1 MLLNSQ
7 RINSAF
13 LIFVYENNNVG
24 LSCGNVLVQGGT
36 DGTLTGIE
44 LFDHALYLFAKA
56 SLVEVKAEDILAA
69 VELFE
74 RTPVLIGLAN
84 LQGSDDGLQ
93 FCQHGVGRG
102 LEGGE
107 VVLQCGRSLPA

>member
-1 MLLNSQ
+1 MLGSGWKPGITGLRNWALANMVLLNSQ

-44 LFDHALYLFAKA
+44 LFDHALYLLAKA
-56 SLVEVKAEDILAA
+56 SLVEVKAEDILA
-69 VELFE
+69 
-74 RTPVLIGLAN
+74 
-84 LQGSDDGLQ
+84 
-93 FCQHGVGRG
+93 
-102 LEGGE
+102 
-107 VVLQCGRSLPA
+107 